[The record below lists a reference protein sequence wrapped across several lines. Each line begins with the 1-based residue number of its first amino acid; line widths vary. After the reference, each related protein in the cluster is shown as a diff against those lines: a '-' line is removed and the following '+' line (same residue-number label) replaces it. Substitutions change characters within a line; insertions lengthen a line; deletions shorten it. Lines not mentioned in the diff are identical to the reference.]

1 MGSQMPCRSADISHS
16 SPSGCQH
23 TVCLSRTPRE
33 GPGHGHLAIGLPSF
47 QPDRRW
53 CTVAPHNPPARSSN
67 YRPHPQLELLSPCAR
82 AKSCWFFRS
91 TKNLAVAV
99 NETYYL
105 VLLISRLLRSRK
117 QRAHN
122 RTQRNPP
129 QKHTRN
135 AHTTVCTRTLW
146 GVPVP
151 QGPSRSRGSRCKLTD
166 GAVIPTR
173 YPTLTDATRIHEP
186 RRAVHGGRVTLEVE
200 QTDSRTW
207 TGRTKH
213 RKRETHQTP
222 DTHFG

>member
-1 MGSQMPCRSADISHS
+1 MPCRSADISHS

-99 NETYYL
+99 NETYYSSS
-105 VLLISRLLRSRK
+105 VYYSGVGNNEPTTGHK
-117 QRAHN
+117 E
-122 RTQRNPP
+122 
-129 QKHTRN
+129 TR
-135 AHTTVCTRTLW
+135 HKSTR
-146 GVPVP
+146 
-151 QGPSRSRGSRCKLTD
+151 
-166 GAVIPTR
+166 
-173 YPTLTDATRIHEP
+173 ATRIQLSVLAPSGGFQCHRVP
-186 RRAVHGGRVTLEVE
+186 RGPGAQGASSLMEQSSLLATQRSRTLRASTSHGGQSMAGV
-200 QTDSRTW
+200 
-207 TGRTKH
+207 
-213 RKRETHQTP
+213 
-222 DTHFG
+222 